1 MPLIYFM
8 VWMYRWISFIILQ
21 KNTSMALSTT
31 IIRASPTPPVEPFD
45 NGNVFSSSKSPEP
58 LCHSEIPGPNKKTS
72 ELGSRSQS
80 DFCKDYENEY
90 SKGNRQSEPGPRLYT
105 QRDSGYSNKLNIQHP
120 SGTASEQ
127 ARQVL
132 PHVLGSGSCFGA
144 ADDLTYGS
152 VPSYTSQGALTNLPN
167 PLTGCSL
174 FSSQL
179 AQQYLSSEGPLHAPP
194 YQIGGPSGLYGVSA
208 TNPSMGHMHV
218 PRHTRLQSGYQNSG
232 QQHPPQYPVS
242 KTYGQPSV
250 GSWAARDLVDL
261 KSKWKNVM
269 KEWRDL
275 LIGKK
280 NIFFF
285 LSSSDGSKWAEVSQF
300 LLCGN
305 CLSDVPQ
312 HLQPLWALAAS
323 FNLHHKPIHWWREG
337 SKSVNV
343 V

>member
-1 MPLIYFM
+1 MTIRLIDYQKNDLLQPYLKSMLLDHYLILIVMPLIYFM
-8 VWMYRWISFIILQ
+8 VWMYRWISFIIFQ

-105 QRDSGYSNKLNIQHP
+105 QRDSGYSNKVNIQHP

-144 ADDLTYGS
+144 ADDMTYGS

-174 FSSQL
+174 FSSQM
-179 AQQYLSSEGPLHAPP
+179 AQQYLSSEGLYMLLPIRWRAIWFVWSIGCKTHLWDICMYLGIQVFSLVTRTPVNNIHLSIQSARPMDSQVLGHGLHE
-194 YQIGGPSGLYGVSA
+194 IL
-208 TNPSMGHMHV
+208 
-218 PRHTRLQSGYQNSG
+218 
-232 QQHPPQYPVS
+232 
-242 KTYGQPSV
+242 
-250 GSWAARDLVDL
+250 
-261 KSKWKNVM
+261 
-269 KEWRDL
+269 
-275 LIGKK
+275 
-280 NIFFF
+280 
-285 LSSSDGSKWAEVSQF
+285 
-300 LLCGN
+300 
-305 CLSDVPQ
+305 
-312 HLQPLWALAAS
+312 
-323 FNLHHKPIHWWREG
+323 
-337 SKSVNV
+337 
-343 V
+343 